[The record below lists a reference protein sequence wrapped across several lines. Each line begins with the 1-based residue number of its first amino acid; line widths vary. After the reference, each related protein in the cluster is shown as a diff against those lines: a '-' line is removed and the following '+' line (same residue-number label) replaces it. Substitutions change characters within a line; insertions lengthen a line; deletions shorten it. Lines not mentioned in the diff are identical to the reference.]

1 MPRLK
6 SDHQSIERGSHGEDY
21 YCRSGFGKAGDGGA
35 WRAGAEGRIVLRKV
49 LRRDQLLN
57 WSGTLPP
64 CVVAMEPAVVRTI
77 GGVS

>member
-1 MPRLK
+1 M
-6 SDHQSIERGSHGEDY
+6 
-21 YCRSGFGKAGDGGA
+21 
-35 WRAGAEGRIVLRKV
+35 LRKV